1 MAPSISLYNH
11 TSRLFANG
19 TNESSDNYRVMLCTA
34 ATFNATDATLAGITK
49 TEVAS
54 GTGYTSGGGLLGNVT
69 VTSSLNDAKFD
80 ADDVTWTASGGAI
93 TASFG
98 ILYNQTAGDLPLAFI
113 NFDGV
118 QTAGDATQFKIIW
131 NSNGIFTFNVG

>member
-1 MAPSISLYNH
+1 VAPSISLYNH

-19 TNESSDNYRVMLCTA
+19 SNESSDNYRVMLCTA

-54 GTGYTSGGGLLGNVT
+54 GTGYTSGGGLLANVT

-80 ADDVTWTASGGAI
+80 ADDVTWTASGGSI
-93 TASFG
+93 IASFG

-118 QTAGDATQFKIIW
+118 QTAGDGTQFKVIW
-131 NSNGIFTFNVG
+131 NSGGIFTFNVG

>member
-1 MAPSISLYNH
+1 MAPTISLYNH
-11 TSRLFANG
+11 TSKLFAEG
-19 TNESSDNYRVMLCTA
+19 TNESSDNYRVMLCSA
-34 ATFNATDATLAGITK
+34 ATFNATNTTLAGITK

-54 GTGYTSGGGLLGNVT
+54 GTGYTSGGALLGNVT

-80 ADDVTWTASGGAI
+80 ADDVTWTASGGSI
-93 TASFG
+93 VASFG

-118 QTAGDATQFKIIW
+118 QTAGDGTQFKILW
-131 NSNGIFTFNVG
+131 NANGIFAFNVG

>member
-1 MAPSISLYNH
+1 VAPSISLYNH

-54 GTGYTSGGGLLGNVT
+54 GTGYTSGGGLLGNVA

-80 ADDVTWTASGGAI
+80 ADDVTWTASGGSI
-93 TASFG
+93 IASFG

-118 QTAGDATQFKIIW
+118 QTAGDGTQFKVIW
-131 NSNGIFTFNVG
+131 NSAGIFTFNVG

>member
-54 GTGYTSGGGLLGNVT
+54 GTGYTSGGGLLGNVA

-80 ADDVTWTASGGAI
+80 ADDVTWTASGGSI
-93 TASFG
+93 IASFG

-118 QTAGDATQFKIIW
+118 QTAGDGTQFKVIW
-131 NSNGIFTFNVG
+131 NSAGIFTFNVG